1 MSSDISQRDDGT
13 LPASSPGIDFTLALS
28 RMIESLKEDP
38 SQLRNA
44 IYELARVK
52 LQRAAWQRDPPV
64 NILEMRRLMLA
75 LETAIERV
83 ETVSARQDELRAL
96 ESLGRLLESPTPG
109 PQHPAADPRDPVLVI
124 DETSLLMSEANR
136 LPAFLVPTNGA
147 PPRLAPTWNRSGAAP
162 LLRGGAVAIVVLA
175 LYVLLDR
182 HYALFGPTRPPP
194 AQPIAPPTI
203 QTTVAPES
211 KPVARAQVPAG
222 QPQSPALPLP
232 NVYGVYAVSD
242 GQLNELEALVGRV
255 PDQKVFM
262 STPVKAPSRTTLPDG
277 RVVFIIFRRDIA
289 ATATDRVAVRVIAK
303 VTRAMTFDPRGK
315 ANTAPLEDQ
324 WTIRSTSH
332 EFRVAPLSENPEML
346 LIRPESSDFVFPAG
360 RYGLVLKGQAY
371 DFTVAGRITDAVQCL
386 ERIEA
391 ANGAFYSECR
401 NP

>member
-1 MSSDISQRDDGT
+1 MSSDVSQRDDGT
-13 LPASSPGIDFTLALS
+13 LPASSGVDFTLALS

-96 ESLGRLLESPTPG
+96 ESLGRLLEGPTSG
-109 PQHPAADPRDPVLVI
+109 PPQPTADPRDPVLVI

-136 LPAFLVPTNGA
+136 LPAFLVPTNRA
-147 PPRLAPTWNRSGAAP
+147 PPRLAPAWNRSGAVP
-162 LLRGGAVAIVVLA
+162 LLRGGAVAIVVVA

-182 HYALFGPTRPPP
+182 HYAVFGPKSPPP
-194 AQPIAPPTI
+194 AQSIAATT

-211 KPVARAQVPAG
+211 KPVARAQGAVG

-232 NVYGVYAVSD
+232 NVYGVYAISD
-242 GQLNELEALVGRV
+242 GQLHELEALVGRV

-289 ATATDRVAVRVIAK
+289 ASATDRVAVRVIAK

-371 DFTVAGRITDAVQCL
+371 DFTVAGSITDAAQCL
-386 ERIEA
+386 ERLEA
-391 ANGAFYSECR
+391 TNGSFYSECR

>member
-1 MSSDISQRDDGT
+1 MSSDVSQRDDGT
-13 LPASSPGIDFTLALS
+13 KLPARSPGIDFTLALS
-28 RMIESLKEDP
+28 HMIESLKEDP

-64 NILEMRRLMLA
+64 NILEMRRLMLT

-96 ESLGRLLESPTPG
+96 DSLGRLPESPTPG
-109 PQHPAADPRDPVLVI
+109 PQHPAADPPDPVLVI
-124 DETSLLMSEANR
+124 DETLLLVSEANR
-136 LPAFLVPTNGA
+136 LPAFLIPANRA
-147 PPRLAPTWNRSGAAP
+147 PPSLAPTWNWSGAAP

-182 HYALFGPTRPPP
+182 HFALFGPTL
-194 AQPIAPPTI
+194 PPTAPAI
-203 QTTVAPES
+203 QTIVAPEAR
-211 KPVARAQVPAG
+211 PVAPAQVPVG
-222 QPQSPALPLP
+222 QPPSPALPLP
-232 NVYGVYAVSD
+232 NVFGVYAVSD
-242 GQLNELEALVGRV
+242 GQLYELEALVGRV

-277 RVVFIIFRRDIA
+277 RVEFIVFRRDIA
-289 ATATDRVAVRVIAK
+289 GSATDRVAVRVIAK
-303 VTRAMTFDPRGK
+303 VMRAMTFDPRGK

-332 EFRVAPLSENPEML
+332 EFRVAPLSKNPEML

-371 DFTVAGRITDAVQCL
+371 DFTVAGRITEAVQCL